1 MTKTLFILQSVH
13 IVIVQIHILETAR
26 HLIEQVK
33 DLAGRN
39 TQPILVKLANRTN
52 HSIAEINKFVIV
64 NEGYHN
70 IP

>member
-1 MTKTLFILQSVH
+1 M
-13 IVIVQIHILETAR
+13 HILETAR

-33 DLAGRN
+33 DFAGRN
-39 TQPILVKLANRTN
+39 TKSILVKIANRIN
-52 HSIAEINKFVIV
+52 HSITEINKFVIV